1 MILEKVKIKQQTMLK
16 KILSVLI
23 ILVYSSSFAQH
34 SIKGKMIPA
43 KKYSWAIL
51 YKLNGVK
58 QNYIANTTVEN
69 GEFAITIPKGS
80 EPGMY
85 RILYDNNNNKFVDI
99 IYNKEDIDV
108 EFHPEY
114 PLQLVKFNKSEEN
127 KLYQD
132 YIENIADVQ
141 NHLDSI
147 QVVYFQTKDTKEDKK
162 LHKLYTKDLEKLATI
177 QNTFEKKSNGKVA
190 ANFIKA
196 SNRFY
201 AKNLIKDTNNYLK
214 LIKTHYFDYVDFD
227 NKFLAKSSLLIDRV
241 MDFVMY
247 LNTSDDLNTLME
259 LRKNAIVTSLSKI
272 KNVQLKKDV
281 IESLAYT
288 FAQQENITLV
298 NYILKNHFNKLPVA
312 LQDFEFK
319 NVVMDMIKTTI
330 GQKAP
335 EILWKEKGKEKS
347 LYKLKGSK
355 YYLVV
360 FWSSTCPHCL
370 RELPILQKFLEDK
383 KEIKTIAIGLETEES
398 RLAWK
403 EETFYYENFIHI
415 LGEGKYK
422 NSYVK
427 DYGVSS
433 TPNFFLL
440 NENKTIIAKPYDVK
454 ALKKIFENIKSEKKK

>member
-1 MILEKVKIKQQTMLK
+1 MLK
-16 KILSVLI
+16 KVLSILV
-23 ILVYSSSFAQH
+23 ILVYTNSFAQN

-43 KKYSWAIL
+43 EKYSWAIL

-58 QNYIANTTVEN
+58 QNYVANTTVEN
-69 GEFAITIPKGS
+69 GVFAITIPKGS

-99 IYNKEDIDV
+99 IYNNEDIDL

-132 YIENIADVQ
+132 YIENVASTQ

-147 QVVYFQTKDTKEDKK
+147 QVVYFQEKDLKKGKK
-162 LHKLYTKDLEKLATI
+162 LNKLYTTNLKKLVTI
-177 QNTFEKKSNGKVA
+177 QNTFEKKSQGKVA

-196 SNRFY
+196 SKRFY
-201 AKNLIKDTNNYLK
+201 ANNLIKDTNEYLK

-227 NKFLAKSSLLIDRV
+227 NKLLAKSSLLIDRV

-247 LNTSDDLNTLME
+247 LNTSDDSNKLME
-259 LRKNAIVTSLSKI
+259 LRKNAMETSLSKI
-272 KNVQLKKDV
+272 ENVKLKKDV

-288 FAQQENITLV
+288 FAQQENIPLV
-298 NYILKNHFNKLPVA
+298 NYIFKNHFNKLPVA

-319 NVVMDMIKTTI
+319 NVVLDMVKTTI

-335 EILWKEKGKEKS
+335 EILWEEKGKTKS
-347 LYKLKGSK
+347 LHKLKDSK

-370 RELPILQKFLEDK
+370 KELPVLQKFLEDK
-383 KEIKTIAIGLETEES
+383 KEFKTIAIGLETEES

-403 EETFYYENFIHI
+403 EETFYYETFTHI
-415 LGEGKYK
+415 LGKGKYK

-433 TPNFFLL
+433 TPNFFLMD
-440 NENKTIIAKPYDVK
+440 ESKTIIAKPYDVK
-454 ALKKIFENIKSEKKK
+454 ALKEFYAKNIQTKKK